1 MTITKRPPAKKAPS
15 SATVEKFIASAPDA
29 KPPETPRKG
38 VMRGKREQISH
49 TITPELLQA
58 VDELAPRLSLTRAGL
73 INSAIAE
80 FVKARG
86 Q

>member
-1 MTITKRPPAKKAPS
+1 
-15 SATVEKFIASAPDA
+15 
-29 KPPETPRKG
+29 
-38 VMRGKREQISH
+38 
-49 TITPELLQA
+49 